1 MYLVIVCYN
10 CGQFLLAK
18 TGQKTRRC
26 PYCETQLILDK
37 AKKVAHTKNAQK
49 ASNIIRTLKK
59 NNAEKHSKSLTTFTP

>member
-26 PYCETQLILDK
+26 PYCETRLVLDK
-37 AKKVAHTKNAQK
+37 TKKVAHTKTAQE
-49 ASNIIRTLKK
+49 ASSVIRALKRK
-59 NNAEKHSKSLTTFTP
+59 NNVGSTLRA

>member
-26 PYCETQLILDK
+26 PYCETQLVLHK
-37 AKKVAHTKNAQK
+37 AKNVAHTKTAQE
-49 ASNIIRTLKK
+49 ASSLIRALKRK
-59 NNAEKHSKSLTTFTP
+59 NKVGNTSKF